1 MQNQRNVVG
10 GVVDLVQSL
19 EVQTLPVGG
28 VLAVDVADAGSQ
40 EVDAQRSDLGA
51 LGGISDLTHADDA
64 VLLAA
69 DGADLSLDGQAVVM
83 CQRDQLGGLGD
94 VLVDGV
100 VAAIEHDGGET
111 GGDAGLSALVGA
123 VIQMQ
128 RNGNGDAQAL
138 VHRLDHGGHGLE
150 AGHVFAGTLRD
161 AEDDRRVHLL
171 CGEQDALGPLQIV
184 DVELADCVVAIARF
198 QQHIGSIYQH
208 SSYLHI

>member
-1 MQNQRNVVG
+1 M
-10 GVVDLVQSL
+10 
-19 EVQTLPVGG
+19 
-28 VLAVDVADAGSQ
+28 DVADAGSQ
-40 EVDAQRSDLGA
+40 EVDAQSSDLGA
-51 LGGISDLTHADDA
+51 LSGVSNLAHADDT

-69 DGADLSLDGQAVVM
+69 DGADLSLNGQAVVV
-83 CQRDQLGGLGD
+83 RHSNQLGGLGNI
-94 VLVDGV
+94 LVDAV
-100 VAAIEHDGGET
+100 VAAIEHDGGEA
-111 GGDAGLSALVGA
+111 GIDAGLGTLVGA
-123 VIQMQ
+123 VVQMQ

-138 VHRLDHGGHGLE
+138 VHCLDHGGHGLE

-161 AEDDRRVHLL
+161 TEDDGRVHLL